1 MSTASAAR
9 LSALDRVLDGQPAD
23 ETLAEELFA
32 VADALASQA
41 SLRRAL
47 TDPGTPDD
55 TRGEL
60 ARALFGSRVGP
71 AATAVVA
78 EAARL
83 RWTGSGMAEALERQ
97 GARALLLVAERSG
110 QLDEV
115 EDQLFKVE
123 RLVAAHPELRGTLA
137 DRRTGLDARGGLLG
151 ELLAGKVLP
160 VTAAL
165 ARRAVAARQRTFG
178 LTVEGYLKA
187 AAELRERAVATVT
200 SARPLDA
207 GQVDRLRA
215 ALTRQVGREVN
226 VRVVVDP
233 AVLGGLRVTLGDE
246 VIEGTVAGRFHDARR
261 QLA

>member
-110 QLDEV
+110 QLWQRASGWG
-115 EDQLFKVE
+115 QLS
-123 RLVAAHPELRGTLA
+123 GTA
-137 DRRTGLDARGGLLG
+137 SPCSQ
-151 ELLAGKVLP
+151 KM
-160 VTAAL
+160 
-165 ARRAVAARQRTFG
+165 QRTS
-178 LTVEGYLKA
+178 
-187 AAELRERAVATVT
+187 REIVIFRCHRDRAGIR
-200 SARPLDA
+200 SSRRPWY
-207 GQVDRLRA
+207 RSCWR
-215 ALTRQVGREVN
+215 
-226 VRVVVDP
+226 
-233 AVLGGLRVTLGDE
+233 
-246 VIEGTVAGRFHDARR
+246 
-261 QLA
+261 